1 MGLPRVSQ
9 VVIVFKLVLRELWS
23 FNEGGSV
30 AGAGGRQL
38 EALDSEREVVVV
50 GVVHDE
56 PELEKM

>member
-1 MGLPRVSQ
+1 M
-9 VVIVFKLVLRELWS
+9 WS
-23 FNEGGSV
+23 FDEGGSV

-50 GVVHDE
+50 GVVHNE